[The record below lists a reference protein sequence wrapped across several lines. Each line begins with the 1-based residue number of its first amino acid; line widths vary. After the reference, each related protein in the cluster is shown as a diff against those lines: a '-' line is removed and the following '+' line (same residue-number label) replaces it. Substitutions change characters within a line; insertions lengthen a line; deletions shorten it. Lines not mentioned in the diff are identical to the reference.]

1 MLEVIVGVI
10 VVAAYAVPVGLA
22 GARASSPT
30 GEVVER
36 VGRSAA
42 SSPDDDLA
50 RAAPRCCRRRPSSTR
65 A

>member
-10 VVAAYAVPVGLA
+10 VVAAYAVPVWLAGLA
-22 GARASSPT
+22 LKPA

-42 SSPDDDLA
+42 F
-50 RAAPRCCRRRPSSTR
+50 
-65 A
+65 

>member
-22 GARASSPT
+22 GLAVKPT

-42 SSPDDDLA
+42 L
-50 RAAPRCCRRRPSSTR
+50 
-65 A
+65 